1 MVQCPS
7 SRESGGAGAGLFGLT
22 TPTKVLDRLAVEGC
36 QPRLSDLGSSAPSQ
50 QPALTHGSCAP
61 SLSRLLLRYRLP
73 NLKVGWG
80 AEGLRPGS
88 GSSSK
93 SKGEAV
99 GSRRRRVGGR
109 LVSRGKSREG
119 RKEGRGGG
127 HTNWVVVCLRWGDVV
142 AWRARWTLG
151 QREGRKFVKE
161 KRGERVKQEEG
172 NARRFY
178 EPASAWGSRWPVAEG
193 TGAATGAAM
202 SKEPRTPSHVGS
214 VDFRS
219 AIDTE
224 LGRRSQEAADLADG
238 RWEST
243 RPRRISGMGGVGGS
257 GETVFQVWRGNKD
270 PCHRLSFNAGLYSF
284 SAWSQFRS
292 HHHTTTSDR
301 PGPSTRLSPW
311 QMRLGI

>member
-50 QPALTHGSCAP
+50 QPALLTHGSCAP

-119 RKEGRGGG
+119 RKGGRGGDIPIG
-127 HTNWVVVCLRWGDVV
+127 LLCASAGEMWLLGG
-142 AWRARWTLG
+142 RWTLG

-178 EPASAWGSRWPVAEG
+178 EPASVWGSRWPVAEG

-238 RWEST
+238 RWEAPVQGESV
-243 RPRRISGMGGVGGS
+243 GWGEWGGVGRRFSRFG
-257 GETVFQVWRGNKD
+257 GVIKIPVTVCSSTRVCIHSVLG
-270 PCHRLSFNAGLYSF
+270 HSFAP
-284 SAWSQFRS
+284 
-292 HHHTTTSDR
+292 TTTPRHPTDQDR
-301 PGPSTRLSPW
+301 LLIFHRGR
-311 QMRLGI
+311 